1 MSRNLIKPLRQGGLD
16 SLCGVYAIVN
26 AVRLALAPEDRLTRD
41 DALALYATLTEEL
54 ARLGDLHDAVTDG
67 IEAGLEW
74 PLAKHAVR
82 YLREECQIDVD
93 VRRPFSGRKAM
104 SLAATVKEIA
114 RMARDG
120 TAVILEVREWGCH
133 WTVVRGVTEKSLL
146 LLDSA
151 GVKTIRLATCQVGG
165 RAEAGKLVLR
175 AGSIVRVGRGDGAG
189 EG

>member
-74 PLAKHAVR
+74 QLAKHAVR

-114 RMARDG
+114 RMAPAAPPALPGGRG
-120 TAVILEVREWGCH
+120 GGGHRAVG
-133 WTVVRGVTEKSLL
+133 RGVSEKSPALPGR
-146 LLDSA
+146 A
-151 GVKTIRLATCQVGG
+151 GVRTFRLARWQVGG
-165 RAEAGKLVLR
+165 RAGAGKLVLR
-175 AGSIVRVGRGDGAG
+175 AGGIVRVGRGDGAG